1 MTLPEVALDDL
12 RFQELVDECRK
23 SITKSC
29 PEWTEVNVSDP
40 GITLI
45 ELFAWMTDML
55 SYRINRL
62 PEKLHVALLELLEV
76 HLRPPEAARGELCFL
91 LERPPTAPVR
101 IPARLTE
108 VATQR
113 TETQE
118 PVVFATRT
126 DFTIRPAQPEVCLFK
141 RGAQRIPITISDGS
155 ALPAGAE
162 RFVFSA
168 PPLPGDCLLLGF
180 ARPLDRLVLRVEVDC
195 KPARGTGVKPKDPPL
210 VWQVSVPPLAQAHA
224 PRAATPAGAQ
234 AEESGTAEPTATQAD
249 ELGTAEPTATQA
261 MESGTA
267 VRPVGPTHDE
277 DGDWSAELELLGDST
292 DGFNRE
298 RGSIELALPART
310 GAHVVTGHSRPLY
323 WLRCILLAPSPAA
336 PQETYQ
342 SPPEIFALSAA
353 PVGATLPAEHCQRVV
368 HELLGRSDGTPGQTF
383 RLRRAPILP
392 TRNAEHL
399 EVRDPDSDRWVHWR
413 RVATFAESKWD
424 DHHYVLDESAGEI
437 ELGPAVRGRDGIF
450 KNYGAVPAGRSEL
463 RFSAY
468 RHGGGTLG
476 NVTERTLTR
485 LRRPIPGVRSV
496 TNPRA
501 ASGGVDGESLALA
514 RARTAIELRTR
525 HRAVTREDF
534 ESLAYVESGRVAR
547 AHCVPAAAGGVAR
560 VYIVPRVENP
570 SDRLSL
576 RELNPDGR
584 LLAEVKRRLD
594 ECRLVGT
601 SVCLARP
608 RYRGIRVVVQAQASP
623 SSDTVEVQ
631 NHIGAALNAYINPLV
646 GGSARGA
653 GTGWE
658 FGRPLRHGEL
668 YPIVQ
673 GVTGVRRILL
683 LSVYEVSLE
692 TGRVTSPAALTD
704 DLKLDEGELFASGLH
719 RVKVDPYST

>member
-1 MTLPEVALDDL
+1 MTVPEVELDDL
-12 RFQELVDECRK
+12 RFQQLVDECRK
-23 SITKSC
+23 SITKYC

-62 PEKLHVALLELLEV
+62 PEKLHVALLSLLDV
-76 HLRPPEAARGELCFL
+76 HLRPPEAASGELRFL
-91 LERPPTAPVR
+91 LERPPIAPVR
-101 IPARLTE
+101 IPARVTE

-126 DFTIRPAQPEVCLFK
+126 DFTIRPAQPVVCLFK
-141 RGAQRIPITISDGS
+141 HGSRRRPITISDGS

-162 RFVFSA
+162 RFVFSQQ
-168 PPLPGDCLLLGF
+168 PLPGDCLLLGF
-180 ARPLDRLVLRVEVDC
+180 ARPLDRLVMRVDVDC
-195 KPARGTGVKPKDPPL
+195 KPARGIGVKPKDPPL
-210 VWQVSVPPLAQAHA
+210 VWQVSVPPLAQAPA
-224 PRAATPAGAQ
+224 PQSAAPAGERAD
-234 AEESGTAEPTATQAD
+234 EPGTAA
-249 ELGTAEPTATQA
+249 
-261 MESGTA
+261 
-267 VRPVGPTHDE
+267 RPIAQTHDE
-277 DGDWSAELELLGDST
+277 DGDWSAELEPLSDST

-298 RGSIELALPART
+298 RGSIELALPPRT
-310 GAHVVTGHSRPLY
+310 AAHPVVGYSRPLY
-323 WLRCILLAPSPAA
+323 WLRCSLAAPSAAA
-336 PQETYQ
+336 PHETYQ
-342 SPPEIFALSAA
+342 SPPEIFALTAA

-368 HELLGRSDGTPGQTF
+368 HELLGHSDGTPGQTF

-413 RVATFAESKWD
+413 RVETFADSEWD

-450 KNYGAVPAGRSEL
+450 QNHGAVPAQRSEL

-476 NVTERTLTR
+476 NVAEQTLTR

-496 TNPRA
+496 SNPRA
-501 ASGGVDGESLALA
+501 TSGGVDGESLALA

-534 ESLAYVESGRVAR
+534 ERLAHVESGRVAR
-547 AHCVPAAAGGVAR
+547 AHCVPAADGGAVC
-560 VYIVPRVENP
+560 VYIVPCVEHP
-570 SDRLSL
+570 SGRLGP
-576 RELNPDGR
+576 RELEADR
-584 LLAEVKRRLD
+584 KLLAEVKRRLD

-608 RYRGIRVVVQAQASP
+608 RYRAIRVVVQALASP
-623 SSDTVEVQ
+623 SSDTTEVHDRIQ
-631 NHIGAALNAYINPLV
+631 AALNAYLNPLV

-658 FGRPLRHGEL
+658 FGRPLRQGEL

-673 GVTGVRRILL
+673 GLEGVRQILL
-683 LSVYEVSLE
+683 LNVYEVNLA
-692 TGRVTSPAALTD
+692 TGRVISPAALTS
-704 DLKLDEGELFASGLH
+704 DLELAEGELIASGLH
-719 RVKVDPYST
+719 RVKVDPFSA